1 MFNIG
6 GMEILVIMVVALLVL
21 GPEKLPGVM
30 RTVGKALG
38 ELRKA
43 TTDFQRTMNA
53 EITAGEKDT
62 PLYSETPPGG
72 IGTLAE
78 PEEAAEAV
86 PMPEEAAAFA
96 PESEETAEAV
106 PEPAP
111 AARPGRKRP
120 SPRIARK
127 RREQLPEPEATDPPE
142 TTDPEDA

>member
-62 PLYSETPPGG
+62 PLYSETPPSG

-78 PEEAAEAV
+78 
-86 PMPEEAAAFA
+86 
-96 PESEETAEAV
+96 SEETAAAPEHEKAAEAA

-111 AARPGRKRP
+111 AARPGRKRL

-127 RREQLPEPEATDPPE
+127 RREQLPEPEATG
-142 TTDPEDA
+142 PEDA

>member
-30 RTVGKALG
+30 RTIGKALG

-43 TTDFQRTMNA
+43 TTDLQRTMNA

-62 PLYSETPPGG
+62 PLYSETSRSG
-72 IGTLAE
+72 IGSLSESEGT
-78 PEEAAEAV
+78 
-86 PMPEEAAAFA
+86 AAAV
-96 PESEETAEAV
+96 PESEDTTLSFPEPEKAPVPV

-120 SPRIARK
+120 SPRIAPK
-127 RREQLPEPEATDPPE
+127 RRERLPEPEATDL
-142 TTDPEDA
+142 EDA